1 MKRQSFPGCPLYMMY
16 RAACRTLHGLI
27 EARGINPAEW
37 FGGQPTDSM
46 PKLNDADMK
55 IVRNIIDQTVDE
67 QVIQMEK
74 NVVVL
79 ATAVTAAPFIGL
91 MGTVW
96 GVMDAFGGLAIQGTA
111 TLSAVAPGISGS
123 LIATLAGLIVALP
136 SLIGYN
142 MLTSRIRILSTM
154 MEHFAEE
161 LMADLTSVGGEKF
174 ALLCALA
181 FRQCIAAHK
190 LAADFDGS
198 PIFFSKENFSN
209 GCINTVDVTYPSSPF
224 FKNLLAAYLEQR
236 PARVAFTAQQ
246 LGPDTL
252 ASFSLIPAL

>member
-1 MKRQSFPGCPLYMMY
+1 MMY
-16 RAACRTLHGLI
+16 RAACRTLHGLV
-27 EARGINPAEW
+27 EARGINPTEW
-37 FGGQPTDSM
+37 FSGQLTEST
-46 PKLNDADMK
+46 PKLNDTDMK

-161 LMADLTSVGGEKF
+161 LMTDLE
-174 ALLCALA
+174 
-181 FRQCIAAHK
+181 RH
-190 LAADFDGS
+190 
-198 PIFFSKENFSN
+198 
-209 GCINTVDVTYPSSPF
+209 
-224 FKNLLAAYLEQR
+224 
-236 PARVAFTAQQ
+236 
-246 LGPDTL
+246 
-252 ASFSLIPAL
+252 SLRK

>member
-1 MKRQSFPGCPLYMMY
+1 MFFFLPMFPQADLVGAFLRANPAGRALVVLLLIGSVVAWSIMVTKFREYRRAYRDARRFLAVYQGEAHPLALITKRQGFPGCPLFMMY

-37 FGGQPTDSM
+37 FGGQSDASA

-67 QVIQMEK
+67 QVIQLEK

-111 TLSAVAPGISGS
+111 TISSVAPGISGS
-123 LIATLAGLIVALP
+123 LITTLAGLIVALP

-142 MLTSRIRILSTM
+142 MLTGRIRILSTM

-161 LMADLTSVGGEKF
+161 LMADLE
-174 ALLCALA
+174 
-181 FRQCIAAHK
+181 RH
-190 LAADFDGS
+190 
-198 PIFFSKENFSN
+198 
-209 GCINTVDVTYPSSPF
+209 
-224 FKNLLAAYLEQR
+224 
-236 PARVAFTAQQ
+236 
-246 LGPDTL
+246 
-252 ASFSLIPAL
+252 SLRK

>member
-1 MKRQSFPGCPLYMMY
+1 MFPQADLVDAFLRANTAGKALVILLLIGSVVAWSIMVTKFREYRRAYRESKRFLAVYRGEGQPLALIMKRQSFPGCPLYMMY
-16 RAACRTLHGLI
+16 RAACRTLHGLV

-37 FGGQPTDSM
+37 FGRQPDASM
-46 PKLNDADMK
+46 PKLTDTDMK
-55 IVRNIIDQTVDE
+55 IVRNIVDQTVDE

-161 LMADLTSVGGEKF
+161 LMADLERHS
-174 ALLCALA
+174 
-181 FRQCIAAHK
+181 FRK
-190 LAADFDGS
+190 
-198 PIFFSKENFSN
+198 
-209 GCINTVDVTYPSSPF
+209 
-224 FKNLLAAYLEQR
+224 
-236 PARVAFTAQQ
+236 
-246 LGPDTL
+246 
-252 ASFSLIPAL
+252 

>member
-1 MKRQSFPGCPLYMMY
+1 MFPQADLVDAFMRANTAGKALVVLLFIGSVVAWSIMVTKFKEYRRANRESKRFLAVYQSEPQPLALIMKRQSFPGCPLYIMY

-37 FGGQPTDSM
+37 FGGKPDAST

-67 QVIQMEK
+67 QIIQLEK

-79 ATAVTAAPFIGL
+79 ATAVTAAPFLGL

-161 LMADLTSVGGEKF
+161 LMADLE
-174 ALLCALA
+174 
-181 FRQCIAAHK
+181 RH
-190 LAADFDGS
+190 
-198 PIFFSKENFSN
+198 
-209 GCINTVDVTYPSSPF
+209 
-224 FKNLLAAYLEQR
+224 
-236 PARVAFTAQQ
+236 
-246 LGPDTL
+246 
-252 ASFSLIPAL
+252 SLRK

>member
-1 MKRQSFPGCPLYMMY
+1 MFPQADLVDAFLRANPAGKALVVLLFIGSVVAWSIMVTKFREYRRAYRENKRFLAVYQGEVQPLALIMKRQSFPGCPLYMMY
-16 RAACRTLHGLI
+16 RAACQTLHGLI

-37 FGGQPTDSM
+37 FGGQPDASTA
-46 PKLNDADMK
+46 KLNDTDMK

-91 MGTVW
+91 MGTVL

-161 LMADLTSVGGEKF
+161 LMADLE
-174 ALLCALA
+174 
-181 FRQCIAAHK
+181 RH
-190 LAADFDGS
+190 
-198 PIFFSKENFSN
+198 
-209 GCINTVDVTYPSSPF
+209 
-224 FKNLLAAYLEQR
+224 
-236 PARVAFTAQQ
+236 
-246 LGPDTL
+246 
-252 ASFSLIPAL
+252 SLRK

>member
-1 MKRQSFPGCPLYMMY
+1 MNTMLFFLPMFSQADLVDAFLRANTAGKTLVVLLFIGSVVAWSIMVTKFREYRRATLESKRFLAVYQGEPYPLALILKHQSFPGCPLYIMY
-16 RAACRTLHGLI
+16 RTACRTMHGLI
-27 EARGINPAEW
+27 VARGINPTEW

-46 PKLNDADMK
+46 PKLGDTDMK

-67 QVIQMEK
+67 QVIQLEK

-161 LMADLTSVGGEKF
+161 LMADLE
-174 ALLCALA
+174 
-181 FRQCIAAHK
+181 RH
-190 LAADFDGS
+190 
-198 PIFFSKENFSN
+198 
-209 GCINTVDVTYPSSPF
+209 
-224 FKNLLAAYLEQR
+224 
-236 PARVAFTAQQ
+236 
-246 LGPDTL
+246 
-252 ASFSLIPAL
+252 SLRK

>member
-1 MKRQSFPGCPLYMMY
+1 MKTFFFSLPLFPQADLVDAFMRANTAGKALVVLLFIGSVVAWSIMVTKFREYRRAYRESKRFLAIYQNEPHPLALIVKRQSFPGCPVYVMY

-37 FGGQPTDSM
+37 FNGQPDASA
-46 PKLNDADMK
+46 PALNNADMK

-67 QVIQMEK
+67 QVIQLEK

-79 ATAVTAAPFIGL
+79 ATAVTAAPFLGL

-123 LIATLAGLIVALP
+123 LIATLAGLVVALP

-142 MLTSRIRILSTM
+142 MLTNRIRILSAM

-161 LMADLTSVGGEKF
+161 LMADLE
-174 ALLCALA
+174 
-181 FRQCIAAHK
+181 RH
-190 LAADFDGS
+190 
-198 PIFFSKENFSN
+198 
-209 GCINTVDVTYPSSPF
+209 
-224 FKNLLAAYLEQR
+224 
-236 PARVAFTAQQ
+236 
-246 LGPDTL
+246 
-252 ASFSLIPAL
+252 SLRI

>member
-1 MKRQSFPGCPLYMMY
+1 MNTMLFFLPMFPQADLVDAFMRANTAGKALVVLLFIGSVVAWSIMVTKFREYRRANRESKRFLAVYQNEPHPLALIVKRQSFPGCPLYMMY
-16 RAACRTLHGLI
+16 RAACRVLHGLI

-37 FGGQPTDSM
+37 FSGQPDAST

-67 QVIQMEK
+67 QVIQLEK

-79 ATAVTAAPFIGL
+79 ATAVTAAPFLGL

-161 LMADLTSVGGEKF
+161 LMADLE
-174 ALLCALA
+174 
-181 FRQCIAAHK
+181 RH
-190 LAADFDGS
+190 
-198 PIFFSKENFSN
+198 
-209 GCINTVDVTYPSSPF
+209 
-224 FKNLLAAYLEQR
+224 
-236 PARVAFTAQQ
+236 
-246 LGPDTL
+246 
-252 ASFSLIPAL
+252 SLRK

>member
-1 MKRQSFPGCPLYMMY
+1 MFPQADVVDAFMRANTAGKTLVVLLLIGSVLAWSIMVTKFKEYRRAYCESKRFLAGYQGEAQPLSLIVKRQSFPGSPLYMMY
-16 RAACRTLHGLI
+16 RAACRTLAGLV

-37 FGGQPTDSM
+37 FSGQPTDSM

-67 QVIQMEK
+67 QIIQLEK

-142 MLTSRIRILSTM
+142 MLASRVRILSTM

-161 LMADLTSVGGEKF
+161 LMADLE
-174 ALLCALA
+174 
-181 FRQCIAAHK
+181 RH
-190 LAADFDGS
+190 
-198 PIFFSKENFSN
+198 
-209 GCINTVDVTYPSSPF
+209 
-224 FKNLLAAYLEQR
+224 
-236 PARVAFTAQQ
+236 
-246 LGPDTL
+246 
-252 ASFSLIPAL
+252 SLRK

>member
-1 MKRQSFPGCPLYMMY
+1 MFPQADLVDAFLRANTAGKALVVLLLIGSVVAWSIMVTKFREYRRATRESKRFLAVYQSEPQPLALIVKRQSFFGCPLYMMY

-37 FGGQPTDSM
+37 FVSQPTEST
-46 PKLNDADMK
+46 PKLNDTDMK

-67 QVIQMEK
+67 QVIQLEK

-96 GVMDAFGGLAIQGTA
+96 GVMDAFGGLAIQGMA
-111 TLSAVAPGISGS
+111 TISSVAPGISGS
-123 LIATLAGLIVALP
+123 LITTLAGLIVALP
-136 SLIGYN
+136 SLIAYN

-161 LMADLTSVGGEKF
+161 LMADIE
-174 ALLCALA
+174 
-181 FRQCIAAHK
+181 RH
-190 LAADFDGS
+190 
-198 PIFFSKENFSN
+198 
-209 GCINTVDVTYPSSPF
+209 
-224 FKNLLAAYLEQR
+224 
-236 PARVAFTAQQ
+236 
-246 LGPDTL
+246 
-252 ASFSLIPAL
+252 SLRK

>member
-1 MKRQSFPGCPLYMMY
+1 MPEDGVGKKT
-16 RAACRTLHGLI
+16 RTSEITVGVNTVH
-27 EARGINPAEW
+27 E
-37 FGGQPTDSM
+37 Q
-46 PKLNDADMK
+46 
-55 IVRNIIDQTVDE
+55 IIQL
-67 QVIQMEK
+67 EK

-79 ATAVTAAPFIGL
+79 ATAVTAAPFLGL

-161 LMADLTSVGGEKF
+161 LMTDLE
-174 ALLCALA
+174 
-181 FRQCIAAHK
+181 RH
-190 LAADFDGS
+190 
-198 PIFFSKENFSN
+198 
-209 GCINTVDVTYPSSPF
+209 
-224 FKNLLAAYLEQR
+224 
-236 PARVAFTAQQ
+236 
-246 LGPDTL
+246 
-252 ASFSLIPAL
+252 SLRK

>member
-1 MKRQSFPGCPLYMMY
+1 
-16 RAACRTLHGLI
+16 
-27 EARGINPAEW
+27 
-37 FGGQPTDSM
+37 
-46 PKLNDADMK
+46 MK

-67 QVIQMEK
+67 QVIQLEK

-79 ATAVTAAPFIGL
+79 ATAVTAAPFLGL

-161 LMADLTSVGGEKF
+161 LMADLE
-174 ALLCALA
+174 
-181 FRQCIAAHK
+181 RH
-190 LAADFDGS
+190 
-198 PIFFSKENFSN
+198 
-209 GCINTVDVTYPSSPF
+209 
-224 FKNLLAAYLEQR
+224 
-236 PARVAFTAQQ
+236 
-246 LGPDTL
+246 
-252 ASFSLIPAL
+252 SLRK

>member
-1 MKRQSFPGCPLYMMY
+1 MNTMLFLMPMFPQADLVDAFMRANTAGKSLVVLLLMGSVVAWSIMVTKFREYRRAYSESKRFLAAYQNETNPLALLVKRQNFPGCPPYMMY

-27 EARGINPAEW
+27 EARGIDAGEW
-37 FGGQPTDSM
+37 FNGQPTET

-161 LMADLTSVGGEKF
+161 LMADLE
-174 ALLCALA
+174 
-181 FRQCIAAHK
+181 RH
-190 LAADFDGS
+190 
-198 PIFFSKENFSN
+198 
-209 GCINTVDVTYPSSPF
+209 
-224 FKNLLAAYLEQR
+224 
-236 PARVAFTAQQ
+236 
-246 LGPDTL
+246 
-252 ASFSLIPAL
+252 SLRK

>member
-1 MKRQSFPGCPLYMMY
+1 MNTMLFFLPMFPQADLVDAFLRANPAGRVLVVLLLIGSVVAWSIMVTKFREYRRAYREAKRFLAVYQGEPHPLALIMKRQSFPGCPLYMMY

-37 FGGQPTDSM
+37 FGGQPTAST
-46 PKLNDADMK
+46 PKLNDTDMK

-67 QVIQMEK
+67 QVIQLEK

-96 GVMDAFGGLAIQGTA
+96 GVMDAFGGLAIQGMA
-111 TLSAVAPGISGS
+111 TISSVAPGISGS
-123 LIATLAGLIVALP
+123 LITTLAGLIVALP

-161 LMADLTSVGGEKF
+161 LMTDLE
-174 ALLCALA
+174 
-181 FRQCIAAHK
+181 RH
-190 LAADFDGS
+190 
-198 PIFFSKENFSN
+198 
-209 GCINTVDVTYPSSPF
+209 
-224 FKNLLAAYLEQR
+224 NLQK
-236 PARVAFTAQQ
+236 
-246 LGPDTL
+246 
-252 ASFSLIPAL
+252 

>member
-1 MKRQSFPGCPLYMMY
+1 MDAFLRANTAGKTLVVLLFIGSVVAWSIMVTKFREYRRAYRENKRFLAVYQGEAQPLALIMKRQSFPGCPLYMMY
-16 RAACRTLHGLI
+16 RAACRTLHGLV
-27 EARGINPAEW
+27 EARGINPDEW
-37 FGGQPTDSM
+37 FGGQPDTST
-46 PKLNDADMK
+46 PKLSDTDMK

-154 MEHFAEE
+154 MEHFAEA
-161 LMADLTSVGGEKF
+161 LMVDLE
-174 ALLCALA
+174 
-181 FRQCIAAHK
+181 RH
-190 LAADFDGS
+190 
-198 PIFFSKENFSN
+198 
-209 GCINTVDVTYPSSPF
+209 
-224 FKNLLAAYLEQR
+224 
-236 PARVAFTAQQ
+236 
-246 LGPDTL
+246 
-252 ASFSLIPAL
+252 SLRK

>member
-1 MKRQSFPGCPLYMMY
+1 MRANAAGKTLVVLLLIGSVVAWSIMVTKFKEYRRALGESKRFLAVYQEEAQPLSLILKRQSFPGCPLYTMY
-16 RAACRTLHGLI
+16 RTACRTLHGLI
-27 EARGINPAEW
+27 EARGINAAEW
-37 FGGQPTDSM
+37 FGGRSEPST

-67 QVIQMEK
+67 QVIQLEK

-79 ATAVTAAPFIGL
+79 ATSVTAAPFIGL

-161 LMADLTSVGGEKF
+161 LMADLE
-174 ALLCALA
+174 
-181 FRQCIAAHK
+181 RH
-190 LAADFDGS
+190 
-198 PIFFSKENFSN
+198 
-209 GCINTVDVTYPSSPF
+209 
-224 FKNLLAAYLEQR
+224 
-236 PARVAFTAQQ
+236 
-246 LGPDTL
+246 
-252 ASFSLIPAL
+252 SLRK

>member
-1 MKRQSFPGCPLYMMY
+1 MLFFLPMVPQADLVDAFLRANTAGKALVVLLFIGSVVAWSIMVTKFREYRRATCESKRFLAVYQGEPHPLALIVKRQSFPGCPLYMIY

-27 EARGINPAEW
+27 EVRGINPAEW
-37 FGGQPTDSM
+37 FGGQLGAST
-46 PKLNDADMK
+46 PKLNDTDMK
-55 IVRNIIDQTVDE
+55 IVCNIIDQTVDE
-67 QVIQMEK
+67 QVIQLEK

-79 ATAVTAAPFIGL
+79 ATAVTAAPFLGL

-96 GVMDAFGGLAIQGTA
+96 GVMDAFGGLAIQSTA

-161 LMADLTSVGGEKF
+161 LMTDLE
-174 ALLCALA
+174 
-181 FRQCIAAHK
+181 RH
-190 LAADFDGS
+190 
-198 PIFFSKENFSN
+198 
-209 GCINTVDVTYPSSPF
+209 
-224 FKNLLAAYLEQR
+224 
-236 PARVAFTAQQ
+236 
-246 LGPDTL
+246 
-252 ASFSLIPAL
+252 SLRK

>member
-1 MKRQSFPGCPLYMMY
+1 MFPQADLVDAFLRANTAGKVLVVLLFIGSVVAWSIMVTKFKEYRWAYGESKRFLAIYQGEPHPLALIVKRPSFPGCPLYMIY

-27 EARGINPAEW
+27 EARGINPQEW
-37 FGGQPTDSM
+37 FGGQPDTST

-67 QVIQMEK
+67 QIIQLEK

-79 ATAVTAAPFIGL
+79 ATAVTAAPFLGL

-161 LMADLTSVGGEKF
+161 LMTDLE
-174 ALLCALA
+174 
-181 FRQCIAAHK
+181 RH
-190 LAADFDGS
+190 
-198 PIFFSKENFSN
+198 
-209 GCINTVDVTYPSSPF
+209 
-224 FKNLLAAYLEQR
+224 
-236 PARVAFTAQQ
+236 
-246 LGPDTL
+246 
-252 ASFSLIPAL
+252 SLRT

>member
-1 MKRQSFPGCPLYMMY
+1 MLFFLPMFSQADLVDAFLRANTAGKTLVVLLLIGSVVAWSIMVTKFREYRWAYRESKRFLAIYQGEALPLSLIMKRHSFRNCPLYAMY
-16 RAACRTLHGLI
+16 HAACRTLHGLI
-27 EARGINPAEW
+27 EARGVKPSAW
-37 FGGQPTDSM
+37 FGGQPEAASV
-46 PKLNDADMK
+46 KLNYADMK

-142 MLTSRIRILSTM
+142 MLASRIRILSTM

-161 LMADLTSVGGEKF
+161 LMADFERYSVPK
-174 ALLCALA
+174 
-181 FRQCIAAHK
+181 
-190 LAADFDGS
+190 
-198 PIFFSKENFSN
+198 
-209 GCINTVDVTYPSSPF
+209 
-224 FKNLLAAYLEQR
+224 
-236 PARVAFTAQQ
+236 
-246 LGPDTL
+246 
-252 ASFSLIPAL
+252 

>member
-1 MKRQSFPGCPLYMMY
+1 MFPQADLVDAFLRANTAGKALVVLLLIGSVLAWSIMVTKFREYRWAYRESKRFLAIYQGAAQPLSLIMKRQNFPGCPLCAMY
-16 RAACRTLHGLI
+16 HAACRTLHGLI
-27 EARGINPAEW
+27 EARGINPSAW
-37 FGGQPTDSM
+37 FSGQPDASM

-67 QVIQMEK
+67 QVIHMEK

-123 LIATLAGLIVALP
+123 LIATLAGLVVALP

-161 LMADLTSVGGEKF
+161 LMADFE
-174 ALLCALA
+174 
-181 FRQCIAAHK
+181 RH
-190 LAADFDGS
+190 
-198 PIFFSKENFSN
+198 
-209 GCINTVDVTYPSSPF
+209 
-224 FKNLLAAYLEQR
+224 
-236 PARVAFTAQQ
+236 
-246 LGPDTL
+246 
-252 ASFSLIPAL
+252 SLQK

>member
-1 MKRQSFPGCPLYMMY
+1 MFPQADLVDAFLRANTAGKALVVLLFIGSVVAWSIMVTKFREYRRAYRESKRFLAVYRSEPHPLALIMKRPSFPGCPLYMMY

-27 EARGINPAEW
+27 EARGINPQEW

-79 ATAVTAAPFIGL
+79 ATAVTAAPFLGL

-96 GVMDAFGGLAIQGTA
+96 GGMDAFGGLAIQGTA

-142 MLTSRIRILSTM
+142 MLTSRIRILSAM

-161 LMADLTSVGGEKF
+161 LMTDLE
-174 ALLCALA
+174 
-181 FRQCIAAHK
+181 RH
-190 LAADFDGS
+190 
-198 PIFFSKENFSN
+198 
-209 GCINTVDVTYPSSPF
+209 
-224 FKNLLAAYLEQR
+224 
-236 PARVAFTAQQ
+236 
-246 LGPDTL
+246 
-252 ASFSLIPAL
+252 SLQK

>member
-1 MKRQSFPGCPLYMMY
+1 MNTMFFFLPMLPQADLVGAFLRANTAGRALVILLLIGSVVAWSIMVTKFKEYRRAYRENKRFLAVYQNEQSPLALIMQRQSFPGCPLYIMY

-27 EARGINPAEW
+27 EARGINPSAW
-37 FGGQPTDSM
+37 FGGQPTEAAL
-46 PKLNDADMK
+46 KLNDADMK

-67 QVIQMEK
+67 QVIEIEK

-96 GVMDAFGGLAIQGTA
+96 GVMDSFGGLAIQGTA
-111 TLSAVAPGISGS
+111 TISAVAPGISGS
-123 LIATLAGLIVALP
+123 LLTTLAGLIVALP

-161 LMADLTSVGGEKF
+161 LMADLE
-174 ALLCALA
+174 
-181 FRQCIAAHK
+181 RH
-190 LAADFDGS
+190 
-198 PIFFSKENFSN
+198 
-209 GCINTVDVTYPSSPF
+209 
-224 FKNLLAAYLEQR
+224 
-236 PARVAFTAQQ
+236 
-246 LGPDTL
+246 
-252 ASFSLIPAL
+252 SLKK